1 MDCLGEIVVASIQNF
16 LLISTFVSKQQEYQE
31 LLKEKDPDTTKKKEA
46 LARKKEICRAEMVA
60 IYTKLFR
67 LLGKKTRS
75 YTSYEQMYSFYFDIH
90 DKVEEVVEQVYEK
103 RESWE
108 TFEE

>member
-1 MDCLGEIVVASIQNF
+1 
-16 LLISTFVSKQQEYQE
+16 
-31 LLKEKDPDTTKKKEA
+31 
-46 LARKKEICRAEMVA
+46 MVA